1 MMMMIIIIII
11 IIIMIMMMMIIVTMM
26 VVVIQIAMM
35 MMKTSIATF
44 SSSRRE
50 LVCRLRIFVDEEKM
64 PPFEAI
70 SKIAPF
76 SLNPD
81 GGSTI
86 TNHGPEHYQYVQN
99 WKYSLEIQLTNAVEK
114 CRNS

>member
-1 MMMMIIIIII
+1 
-11 IIIMIMMMMIIVTMM
+11 MMMMIIVMMMMTMM

-35 MMKTSIATF
+35 MMKTSIAKF

-99 WKYSLEIQLTNAVEK
+99 WKYSLEIQL
-114 CRNS
+114 RNTADECS